1 MGLDGFSMSNLGLQ
15 RNLTT
20 AQLANDVAD
29 TDKMAL
35 ENQLPDVDGVEK
47 KEKAGKKDPEAAF
60 NPMVPFIPDKKKKKD
75 NESENDDDSS
85 SIEKSVDDDEF
96 ATDEEEIEIEEPRYL
111 FKMSED
117 NMIEIYDNQTG
128 KVVRKITPEE
138 AAATVHNFSKL
149 PSIFFNRDV

>member
-1 MGLDGFSMSNLGLQ
+1 MKFAGETCQWDDTCPCTFPIISAIISWPAYADRPYIL
-15 RNLTT
+15 LTET
-20 AQLANDVAD
+20 
-29 TDKMAL
+29 
-35 ENQLPDVDGVEK
+35 G
-47 KEKAGKKDPEAAF
+47 AF
-60 NPMVPFIPDKKKKKD
+60 TW
-75 NESENDDDSS
+75 
-85 SIEKSVDDDEF
+85 F
-96 ATDEEEIEIEEPRYL
+96 AEEETVTEEIEIEEPRYL